1 MTVWPK
7 NLVVVRFAST
17 SVIIKNSADFN
28 LRITDDTDKGLIA
41 LVRLLADIVYIIYIL
56 IYIYNYNYYI

>member
-28 LRITDDTDKGLIA
+28 LRITDDIDKGLIA
-41 LVRLLADIVYIIYIL
+41 LVVPIGGYCIYNIYIN
-56 IYIYNYNYYI
+56 IYL